1 MVGIA
6 QPENFSPFLRKIGY
20 SVGLENTLSRFS
32 DFCRL
37 YASVPQLKSSHW
49 LSLVHDPTRWNLKTG
64 NIADVFA
71 SLSIAQVSSQGVFAG
86 PFGEAGAICVR
97 ILETTAEQD
106 EAFRHLL
113 ALAIVLAD
121 GDIFLNCLAAQ
132 FNVDDIPSRLVGMV
146 LGKRQELFE
155 LFKSQAEREAVA
167 GAITIERQRSNKG
180 GASKSSRLSVAASAG
195 LAGGLA
201 HLGLPKP
208 KDVHHMDAPSGDYL
222 RHILPSRREWARTLG
237 LCDKNGAVN
246 AQGWRMLECVGR
258 AGFVFSSGEYSLRP
272 TTFELERNR
281 LSSIQQL
288 MTCSPST
295 WDYVSLIARGLA
307 PTDPVSQGIARDDE
321 LGAFTRRSFEAFR
334 EFAQDRRMVRNELPL
349 LVALSA
355 YMAFSRAQGQDL
367 VNYDAWLRSD
377 TPQQFGIK
385 TRSSRTIELGLIVST
400 NEHN

>member
-6 QPENFSPFLRKIGY
+6 QPENFSPFLRKVGY

-32 DFCRL
+32 DFCRE
-37 YASVPQLKSSHW
+37 YASVPQLKISHW
-49 LSLVHDPTRWNLKTG
+49 SSLVHDKARWDLRTE

-71 SLSIAQVSSQGVFAG
+71 SLGIAQVNSQGVFAG
-86 PFGEAGAICVR
+86 PFGEAGSICIR
-97 ILETTAEQD
+97 LLETETEREDAL
-106 EAFRHLL
+106 RHLL
-113 ALAIVLAD
+113 ALGIFLAD

-132 FNVDDIPSRLVGMV
+132 FNADDVPSRLTGMV

-155 LFKSQAEREAVA
+155 LFKSQAEREAIA

-180 GASKSSRLSVAASAG
+180 GASKGSRLSVAASAG

-208 KDVHHMDAPSGDYL
+208 KDVHRMDPPSSDYL

-237 LCDKNGAVN
+237 LSDKDGAVN
-246 AQGWRMLECVGR
+246 AQGWRWLECIGK

-272 TTFELERNR
+272 TKFELERNR
-281 LSSIQQL
+281 LSSSQQL
-288 MTCSPST
+288 MARAPST
-295 WDYVSLIARGLA
+295 WDYVSLVASALTSTEPLLQRVAKDNELA
-307 PTDPVSQGIARDDE
+307 T
-321 LGAFTRRSFEAFR
+321 FTRRSFEAFR

-349 LVALSA
+349 FVALSA
-355 YMAFSRAQGQDL
+355 YMAISKARGESL
-367 VNYDAWLRSD
+367 VDYDAWLRSD

-385 TRSSRTIELGLIVST
+385 TRSSRTIELGLTVST
-400 NEHN
+400 HGHD